1 MFANENNLP
10 GIRLAP
16 GIWTDR
22 SELRFAFCR
31 SSGPGGQNVN
41 KVNTKTELRVNARAI
56 HGLSDTARRR
66 LAKLA
71 GRRLTANGDI
81 LLISERQRTQEAN
94 RTACL
99 ARLRGLVLS
108 AQVEPIQRRNTRPTR
123 GSQQRR
129 LESKKMHSRIKR
141 IRNAQW

>member
-1 MFANENNLP
+1 MFTNKNNLP
-10 GIRLAP
+10 GVTLAP

-22 SELRFAFCR
+22 SELRFAFSR

-41 KVNTKTELRVNARAI
+41 KVNTKTELRVNAQAI
-56 HGLSDTARRR
+56 HGLSDTALKR
-66 LAKLA
+66 LTKLA

-99 ARLRGLVLS
+99 TRLREMVFL
-108 AQVEPIQRRNTRPTR
+108 AQVEPIRRRKTRPTR
-123 GSQQRR
+123 GSQERR
-129 LESKKMHSRIKR
+129 IESKKMRGHIKR
-141 IRNAQW
+141 TRSAQW